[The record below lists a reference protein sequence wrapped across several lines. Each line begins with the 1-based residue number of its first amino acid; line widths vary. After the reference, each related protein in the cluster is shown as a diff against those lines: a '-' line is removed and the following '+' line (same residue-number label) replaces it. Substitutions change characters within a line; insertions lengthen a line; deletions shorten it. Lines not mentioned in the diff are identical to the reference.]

1 MTIEIFVNG
10 QPKTLQSVLTVAE
23 LIESLG
29 LTGRRIAVEINLE
42 IAPRSAH
49 AVRLLQSGDRVEIVH
64 AIGGG

>member
-1 MTIEIFVNG
+1 MTIEILVNG
-10 QPKTLQSVLTVAE
+10 KPKTLESASTVAE

-42 IAPRSAH
+42 IAPRSLH
-49 AVRLLQSGDRVEIVH
+49 TVRRLQPGDRVEIVH